1 MIPVCS
7 VSVFCFLYLVEC
19 DKDKGLAK
27 YAEVHFIHAAVFVSE
42 QNKEENLREEG
53 QNVQPNIIVP
63 HCQV

>member
-1 MIPVCS
+1 MIKICG

-27 YAEVHFIHAAVFVSE
+27 YAEVHFIHTAVFVSE
-42 QNKEENLREEG
+42 QKEEENLREEG

>member
-1 MIPVCS
+1 MIKICG

-19 DKDKGLAK
+19 DKDEGLTK

-42 QNKEENLREEG
+42 ENEEENLGEEG

>member
-1 MIPVCS
+1 MIKVCG

-19 DKDKGLAK
+19 DKDEGLAK
-27 YAEVHFIHAAVFVSE
+27 YAEVQFIHAAVFVSE
-42 QNKEENLREEG
+42 QHEEENLGEEG